1 MTKLIGDAAGH
12 EPCLRTPH
20 RGSRGD
26 SAPGAVERSGLGVY
40 ILIYVISAGGIIF
53 SGALAPFF
61 SQGTGTVLFGTFV
74 VCLVIALTGGYR
86 GAISALP
93 SPGIVVLVAIGST
106 IALQGNELFMT
117 MVATMMVSALAA
129 GTCFLMIGRFRLANL
144 IRFIPYSVAGGF
156 LAGTGGDLCLAALSL
171 MGVTPEWPT
180 PLSFQEPSGLWKWV
194 PGVAYGLGVFLVSE
208 RWSNSLLL
216 PVSFVSLAVLYHLG
230 LTVLDISGNEARAMG
245 LLFSHIVETG
255 GLWPAFGPGDLA
267 YVDWDAVA
275 MQIPHVLALILV
287 ILLSLVMYLGGIELA
302 ANVELEWNREFKA
315 AGLGS
320 LIAGLGG
327 SPPECLSTSGSII
340 SHKLGAESR
349 LTGVVASLVMRS
361 ALIWGDTMLRLIPVP
376 LVGGLLIFIGL
387 VLLDD
392 WLMESRTT
400 LPRTE
405 YAIVLL
411 MFVTIVFVGFP
422 EGVGIGMVVTTVFF
436 AVRLSRVEL
445 IEAEFTAREHTS
457 SKIRSIPDRAIL
469 REEGELVQAYRL
481 RGYIFF
487 GSAYPLVERIRQSL
501 RKDPPP
507 ACRAIPLSGKG
518 VTGACSAAHF
528 GEHFVS
534 ECQAGPRGAAVDPAA
549 GKPAPVAGT
558 RSRQKN
564 GPAPACILLDFS
576 AVSGFDFSAMNTMC
590 RFIQAAH
597 ADGAR
602 VVLSAA
608 SEQFKDRL
616 SRDLPP
622 SAYDALL
629 LEPDADRA
637 LERCEDIIIA
647 ARRPDPGNESEL
659 RKILLEH
666 VAGDM
671 ERHLDR
677 QVLFEELVD
686 DLRNWLEPCEYD
698 TGETLAAYGEPQ
710 KGLQLLMAGRA
721 SVYDST
727 GKRLFQCGPGDAI
740 DPQGAFG
747 THSVTT
753 TTVADEPC
761 RTMTLALAARK
772 WLEEN
777 EARLTVKLYG
787 YLLTGQA
794 RVSPPPAA
802 Q

>member
-1 MTKLIGDAAGH
+1 MSLVSG
-12 EPCLRTPH
+12 LRTE
-20 RGSRGD
+20 
-26 SAPGAVERSGLGVY
+26 AVAATALPALSSGLISGVY
-40 ILIYVISAGGIIF
+40 ILIYVVSAGGIIF

-93 SPGIVVLVAIGST
+93 SPAIVVLVTIGST
-106 IALQGNELFMT
+106 IALQGNALFMT

-156 LAGTGGDLCLAALSL
+156 LAGTGGALCLEALSL

-194 PGVAYGLGVFLVSE
+194 PGVAYGLGVFLVTK

-216 PVSFVSLAVLYHLG
+216 PVSFVSIAVLFHLG

-245 LLFSHIVETG
+245 LLFSGIVETG
-255 GLWPAFGPGDLA
+255 GLWPAFGPGALA
-267 YVDWDAVA
+267 YVDWAAVA
-275 MQIPHVLALILV
+275 MQFNHVLALILV

-327 SPPECLSTSGSII
+327 SPPGCLSTSGSII

-349 LTGVVASLVMRS
+349 LTGVVASLVMGS

-376 LVGGLLIFIGL
+376 LVGGLLIFISL

-392 WLMESRTT
+392 WLIKSRTA

-411 MFVTIVFVGFP
+411 IFVTIVFVGFP

-436 AVRLSRVEL
+436 AVRLSRAEL

-457 SKIRSIPDRAIL
+457 NKIRSIPDRAIL

-487 GSAYPLVERIRQSL
+487 GSAYPLVERIRRSL
-501 RKDPPP
+501 RKDPP
-507 ACRAIPLSGKG
+507 
-518 VTGACSAAHF
+518 
-528 GEHFVS
+528 
-534 ECQAGPRGAAVDPAA
+534 
-549 GKPAPVAGT
+549 
-558 RSRQKN
+558 
-564 GPAPACILLDFS
+564 PACILLDFS
-576 AVSGFDFSAMNTMC
+576 AVSGFDFSAMNAMC

-602 VVLSAA
+602 VALSAA

-659 RKILLEH
+659 RNNLLEH

-686 DLRNWLEPCEYD
+686 DLRSWLEPCEYD
-698 TGETLAAYGEPQ
+698 TGETLAATGEPQ

-727 GKRLFQCGPGDAI
+727 GKRLFQCGPGDAV